1 MSTVHSQRPSITV
14 STLDLERLE
23 ALMAQAP
30 RAALPY
36 VEALETELAR
46 ASVVE
51 PEQIPADV
59 ATMNSV
65 VRYRDLATQQ
75 EHRATLVY
83 PQHLASTQSGISVLA
98 PVGSALLGLRVG
110 QSIHWQVPGG
120 HLIELELLGID
131 YQPEAAG
138 EYHR

>member
-23 ALMAQAP
+23 ALMAQAS

-46 ASVVE
+46 AIAVD
-51 PEQIPADV
+51 PEQMPADV

-65 VRYRDLATQQ
+65 LRYRDLATQQ
-75 EHRATLVY
+75 EHRVTLVY
-83 PQHLASTQSGISVLA
+83 PQHLASTEGAISVLA